1 MNYFMTQIKEALRED
16 KEKAKKI
23 EQEEREL
30 ERRNAED
37 QDWDIDEIE
46 E

>member
-1 MNYFMTQIKEALRED
+1 MVNYIQETLRED

-23 EQEEREL
+23 RKEEREL

-37 QDWDIDEIE
+37 QDWDINELE
-46 E
+46 

>member
-1 MNYFMTQIKEALRED
+1 MNYLMTQIKEALRED

-37 QDWDIDEIE
+37 QDWDINEIE
-46 E
+46 